1 MGSDPVLIVDDNP
14 DNLKLMRAVLAS
26 DGYEIRTA
34 GDGPEVAKVLTEF
47 RPRLILMDVQLPG
60 ADGFELTRRLKSD
73 PATRDIIV
81 VACTAYA
88 MPGDEEK
95 AQASGCSG
103 YITKPVDT
111 RTLPATVKLH
121 LGVRQAAQP
130 AFEPGDYHDL
140 LAEIR
145 CNFLVEGEEES
156 GRLLGRLAQGLD
168 LERAQRTV
176 HHWTGIAGML
186 GFAEIA
192 RKARELED
200 YLADPGERRRSS
212 QQARAMI
219 AAGEC
224 VSRLRAELLALR
236 QLFSQAVRGRRETP
250 DLPPVVREMLDEK
263 SFAVIGFEAAEAAR
277 IKRALVHARARCR
290 TFQDLPDNDTLQPFH
305 AGVVNVCQG
314 EGIFSWVHSEVA
326 SDSPK
331 PILFVG
337 SAETLLRREA
347 GIAEPNWDF
356 LLGPWDADELIFRA
370 FRLFTS
376 QADHSSAATLGKV
389 RESRRER
396 KRWSGKN

>member
-1 MGSDPVLIVDDNP
+1 MGSEPVLLVDDNP
-14 DNLKLMRAVLAS
+14 VNLKLMRAVLAP

-34 GDGPEVAKVLTEF
+34 VDGLEVARVLAEF

-73 PATRDIIV
+73 PATRDIVV
-81 VACTAYA
+81 VACTAYT

-95 AQASGCSG
+95 AHASGCSG

-111 RTLPATVKLH
+111 RTLPATVRLH
-121 LGVRQAAQP
+121 LGARQAAQP

-140 LAEIR
+140 LAEMR
-145 CNFLVEGEEES
+145 SSFLVEGEEES
-156 GRLLGRLAQGLD
+156 GGLLARLAQGLD
-168 LERAQRTV
+168 IDRVQRTV

-192 RKARELED
+192 RKARGIED

-212 QQARAMI
+212 LPARAML

-224 VSRLRAELLALR
+224 VSRLRAELLGMR

-250 DLPPVVREMLDEK
+250 DLPPVVRETLGNK
-263 SFAVIGFEAAEAAR
+263 NVAVIGFEAAEAAR
-277 IKRALVHARARCR
+277 ITRALEHARARCR

-314 EGIFSWVHSEVA
+314 EGIFSWVNSEVA
-326 SDSPK
+326 SESPK

-347 GIAEPNWDF
+347 GIPEPNWDF
-356 LLGPWDADELIFRA
+356 LLGPWDTDELIFRA
-370 FRLFTS
+370 FKLFTS
-376 QADHSSAATLGKV
+376 QADRSGEAASGKI
-389 RESRRER
+389 RESRRKG

>member
-1 MGSDPVLIVDDNP
+1 
-14 DNLKLMRAVLAS
+14 
-26 DGYEIRTA
+26 
-34 GDGPEVAKVLTEF
+34 
-47 RPRLILMDVQLPG
+47 MDVQLPG
-60 ADGFELTRRLKSD
+60 ADGFELARRLKSD

-81 VACTAYA
+81 VACTAYS

-95 AQASGCSG
+95 AHASGCSG

-121 LGVRQAAQP
+121 LGARQAAQP

-140 LAEIR
+140 LAEMR
-145 CNFLVEGEEES
+145 ANFLVEGEEES
-156 GRLLGRLAQGLD
+156 GRLLGRLAPGLD
-168 LERAQRTV
+168 LDRAQRTV

-192 RKARELED
+192 RKARGIED
-200 YLADPGERRRSS
+200 YLADPGERRHSS
-212 QQARAMI
+212 RQARAKI

-224 VSRLRAELLALR
+224 VSRLRAELLAMR
-236 QLFSQAVRGRRETP
+236 QLFSQAVCGRRETP
-250 DLPPVVREMLDEK
+250 DLPPVVREMLGDK
-263 SFAVIGFEAAEAAR
+263 TFAVIGFEAAEAAR
-277 IKRALVHARARCR
+277 ITRALEHARSRCR

-314 EGIFSWVHSEVA
+314 EGIFSWVNSEVA

-347 GIAEPNWDF
+347 GIPEPNWDF

-370 FRLFTS
+370 FKLFTS
-376 QADHSSAATLGKV
+376 QED
-389 RESRRER
+389 RSRDARR
-396 KRWSGKN
+396 GRWNGKN

>member
-1 MGSDPVLIVDDNP
+1 MGSDPVLLVDDNP
-14 DNLKLMRAVLAS
+14 VNLKLMRAVLAPA
-26 DGYEIRTA
+26 GYDIRTA
-34 GDGPEVAKVLTEF
+34 GDGREVDKILAEF

-121 LGVRQAAQP
+121 LGARQAAQP

-140 LAEIR
+140 LAEMR
-145 CNFLVEGEEES
+145 SNFLVDGEEES
-156 GRLLGRLAQGLD
+156 SRLLARLAQGLD
-168 LERAQRTV
+168 LDRVQRTV

-192 RKARELED
+192 RKARGIED
-200 YLADPGERRRSS
+200 YLADPGERRRDSRE
-212 QQARAMI
+212 ARAMI

-224 VSRLRAELLALR
+224 VSRLRAELLAMR
-236 QLFSQAVRGRRETP
+236 QLFSQAVCGRRETP
-250 DLPPVVREMLDEK
+250 DLPPVVREVLGDK

-277 IKRALVHARARCR
+277 ITRALEHARSRCR

-314 EGIFSWVHSEVA
+314 EGIFSWVHSGVSAESV
-326 SDSPK
+326 K

-337 SAETLLRREA
+337 SAETLLRREP
-347 GIAEPNWDF
+347 GIPERSWDF
-356 LLGPWDADELIFRA
+356 LLGPWDSDELIFRA
-370 FRLFTS
+370 YRLF
-376 QADHSSAATLGKV
+376 SSEANRGST
-389 RESRRER
+389 
-396 KRWSGKN
+396 

>member
-14 DNLKLMRAVLAS
+14 VNLKLMRAVLAP

-34 GDGPEVAKVLTEF
+34 GDGLEAVKVLAEF
-47 RPRLILMDVQLPG
+47 RPRLILMDMQLPG

-81 VACTAYA
+81 IACTAYT

-121 LGVRQAAQP
+121 LGARQAVQP
-130 AFEPGDYHDL
+130 AFEAGDYHDL
-140 LAEIR
+140 LAEMR
-145 CNFLVEGEEES
+145 SNFLVEGEEES

-168 LERAQRTV
+168 LDRAQRTV
-176 HHWTGIAGML
+176 HHWTGIAGIL

-192 RKARELED
+192 RKARGIED
-200 YLADPGERRRSS
+200 YLADPGEQRRSS
-212 QQARAMI
+212 RQTRAML

-224 VSRLRAELLALR
+224 VSRLRAELLAMR

-250 DLPPVVREMLDEK
+250 DLPPVVGEVLGDK

-277 IKRALVHARARCR
+277 ITRALEHARGRCR
-290 TFQDLPDNDTLQPFH
+290 TFQDLPDNGTLQPFH

-314 EGIFSWVHSEVA
+314 EGIFSWVNSEVA

-347 GIAEPNWDF
+347 GIPEPNGDF

-376 QADHSSAATLGKV
+376 QADRGKTTKSKV
-389 RESRRER
+389 REARREG
-396 KRWSGKN
+396 KR

>member
-1 MGSDPVLIVDDNP
+1 MSSDPVLIVDDNP
-14 DNLKLMRAVLAS
+14 VNLKLMRAVLAP

-34 GDGPEVAKVLTEF
+34 SDGLEAVKVLAEF

-73 PATRDIIV
+73 PATRDIV
-81 VACTAYA
+81 VIACTAYT

-111 RTLPATVKLH
+111 RTLPATIKLH
-121 LGVRQAAQP
+121 LGARQATQP
-130 AFEPGDYHDL
+130 AFEAGDYHDL
-140 LAEIR
+140 LAEMR
-145 CNFLVEGEEES
+145 SNFLVEGEEES

-168 LERAQRTV
+168 LDRTQRTV
-176 HHWTGIAGML
+176 HHWTGIAGIL

-192 RKARELED
+192 RKARGIED
-200 YLADPGERRRSS
+200 YLADPGEQRRSS
-212 QQARAMI
+212 RQTRAML

-224 VSRLRAELLALR
+224 VSRLRAELLAMQ

-250 DLPPVVREMLDEK
+250 DLPPVVREVLGAK

-277 IKRALVHARARCR
+277 ITRALEHAQARCR
-290 TFQDLPDNDTLQPFH
+290 TFQDLPDNDTLQPFD

-314 EGIFSWVHSEVA
+314 EGIFSWVNSEVA

-347 GIAEPNWDF
+347 GIPEPNWDF

-370 FRLFTS
+370 FKLFTS
-376 QADHSSAATLGKV
+376 QADRSSKATKSKVGEARRTGK
-389 RESRRER
+389 R
-396 KRWSGKN
+396 

>member
-1 MGSDPVLIVDDNP
+1 MGTDPVLIVDDNP
-14 DNLKLMRAVLAS
+14 VNLKLMRAVLAP
-26 DGYEIRTA
+26 DGYDIRTA
-34 GDGPEVAKVLTEF
+34 ADGPEVDRVLAEF
-47 RPRLILMDVQLPG
+47 RPRLILMDLQLPG

-81 VACTAYA
+81 VACTAYS

-95 AQASGCSG
+95 AHASGCSG

-121 LGVRQAAQP
+121 LGARRAAQP

-140 LAEIR
+140 LAEMR
-145 CNFLVEGEEES
+145 ANFLVEGEEES
-156 GRLLGRLAQGLD
+156 GRLLACLANGLD
-168 LERAQRTV
+168 LDRVQRTV

-192 RKARELED
+192 RKARGIED
-200 YLADPGERRRSS
+200 YLADPGERCRTSR
-212 QQARAMI
+212 QTRAMI

-224 VSRLRAELLALR
+224 VSRLRAELLAMR
-236 QLFSQAVRGRRETP
+236 QLFSQAVCGRRETP
-250 DLPPVVREMLDEK
+250 DLPPVVREVLSDK

-277 IKRALVHARARCR
+277 ITRALEHARSRCR

-314 EGIFSWVHSEVA
+314 EGIFSWVNSEVA

-347 GIAEPNWDF
+347 GIPEPNWDF

-370 FRLFTS
+370 FKLFTS
-376 QADHSSAATLGKV
+376 QADRGRDAASGKV
-389 RESRRER
+389 RESRRR
-396 KRWSGKN
+396 GRR

>member
-14 DNLKLMRAVLAS
+14 VNLKLMRAVLAP

-34 GDGPEVAKVLTEF
+34 GDGPEVVRVLAEF

-81 VACTAYA
+81 VACTAYS

-121 LGVRQAAQP
+121 LGARQAAQP

-140 LAEIR
+140 LAEMR
-145 CNFLVEGEEES
+145 SNFLVEGEEES
-156 GRLLGRLAQGLD
+156 GRLLSRLAHGLD
-168 LERAQRTV
+168 LDRAQRIV
-176 HHWTGIAGML
+176 HHWTGIAGIL

-192 RKARELED
+192 RKARGIED
-200 YLADPGERRRSS
+200 YLADPGEQRRSS
-212 QQARAMI
+212 RQARAMI

-224 VSRLRAELLALR
+224 VSRLRAELLAMR
-236 QLFSQAVRGRRETP
+236 QMFSEAVRGRRETP
-250 DLPPVVREMLDEK
+250 DLPPVVLEVLGGK
-263 SFAVIGFEAAEAAR
+263 SVAVIGFEAAEAAR
-277 IKRALVHARARCR
+277 ITRALVHTRARCR
-290 TFQDLPDNDTLQPFH
+290 TFQDLPDNDTLQPFD

-314 EGIFSWVHSEVA
+314 EGIFSWVNSEVA
-326 SDSPK
+326 SDNPK

-347 GIAEPNWDF
+347 GIPEPNWDF

-370 FRLFTS
+370 FKLFTA
-376 QADHSSAATLGKV
+376 QADRSREAAAGKM
-389 RESRRER
+389 RGARREG
-396 KRWSGKN
+396 KR

>member
-1 MGSDPVLIVDDNP
+1 MGSEPVLLVDDNP
-14 DNLKLMRAVLAS
+14 VNLKLMRAVLAP

-34 GDGPEVAKVLTEF
+34 GDGPEVDRVLAEF

-81 VACTAYA
+81 VACTAYT

-121 LGVRQAAQP
+121 LGARQATQP

-140 LAEIR
+140 LAEMR
-145 CNFLVEGEEES
+145 SNFLVEGEEES
-156 GRLLGRLAQGLD
+156 GRLLARLAQGLD
-168 LERAQRTV
+168 LDRVQRTV

-192 RKARELED
+192 RKARGIED

-212 QQARAMI
+212 LQARAML

-224 VSRLRAELLALR
+224 VSRLRAELLGMR
-236 QLFSQAVRGRRETP
+236 QLFSQAVRGRRDTP
-250 DLPPVVREMLDEK
+250 DLPPVIREMLGNK

-277 IKRALVHARARCR
+277 ITRALEHARARCR
-290 TFQDLPDNDTLQPFH
+290 AFQDLPDNDTLQPFH

-314 EGIFSWVHSEVA
+314 EGIFSWVNSEVA

-347 GIAEPNWDF
+347 GIPEPNWDF

-370 FRLFTS
+370 FKLFTS
-376 QADHSSAATLGKV
+376 QAGRGCEAAPGKV
-389 RESRRER
+389 RESRCES
-396 KRWSGKN
+396 KRWTGKN

>member
-14 DNLKLMRAVLAS
+14 VNLKLMRAVLAP
-26 DGYEIRTA
+26 DGYDIRTA
-34 GDGPEVAKVLTEF
+34 GDGPEVDKVLAEF

-81 VACTAYA
+81 VACTAYT

-121 LGVRQAAQP
+121 LGARQAAQP
-130 AFEPGDYHDL
+130 AFEAGDYHDL
-140 LAEIR
+140 LAEMR
-145 CNFLVEGEEES
+145 STFLVEGEEES
-156 GRLLGRLAQGLD
+156 GRLLGGLAQGLD
-168 LERAQRTV
+168 LDRAQRTV

-192 RKARELED
+192 RKARGIED
-200 YLADPGERRRSS
+200 YLADPGERRQSNRE
-212 QQARAMI
+212 ARAML

-224 VSRLRAELLALR
+224 VSRLRAELLGMR
-236 QLFSQAVRGRRETP
+236 QLFSQAVRGRREAP
-250 DLPPVVREMLDEK
+250 DLPPVVREMLADK
-263 SFAVIGFEAAEAAR
+263 TFAVIGFEAAEAAR
-277 IKRALVHARARCR
+277 IKRALEHARARCR

-314 EGIFSWVHSEVA
+314 EGIFSWVNSEVA

-347 GIAEPNWDF
+347 GIPEPNWDF

-370 FRLFTS
+370 FKLFTS
-376 QADHSSAATLGKV
+376 QAGRGCEAISGNV
-389 RESRRER
+389 RESRREG

>member
-1 MGSDPVLIVDDNP
+1 MGNAPVLIVDDNP
-14 DNLKLMRAVLAS
+14 VNRQLMRAVLAP
-26 DGYEIRTA
+26 DGYDIRTA
-34 GDGPEVAKVLTEF
+34 ADGPEVDRVLAEF

-73 PATRDIIV
+73 PATRDIVV

-88 MPGDEEK
+88 LPGVEEK

-121 LGVRQAAQP
+121 LGARQAAQP

-140 LAEIR
+140 LAEMR
-145 CNFLVEGEEES
+145 ANFLVEGEEES

-168 LERAQRTV
+168 LDRVQRTV
-176 HHWTGIAGML
+176 HHWTGIAGIL

-192 RKARELED
+192 HKARGIED
-200 YLADPGERRRSS
+200 YLADPGEQRRSS
-212 QQARAMI
+212 RQARAMI

-224 VSRLRAELLALR
+224 VSRLRAELLAMR
-236 QLFSQAVRGRRETP
+236 QLFSQAVRGQRETS
-250 DLPPVVREMLDEK
+250 DLPPVVREVLGDK
-263 SFAVIGFEAAEAAR
+263 TFAVIGFEAAEAAR
-277 IKRALVHARARCR
+277 ITRALEHARARCR

-314 EGIFSWVHSEVA
+314 EGIFSWVNSEVA

-347 GIAEPNWDF
+347 GIPEPNWDF

-370 FRLFTS
+370 FKLFTS
-376 QADHSSAATLGKV
+376 QAERSSEATSAKV
-389 RESRRER
+389 RESRREA

>member
-14 DNLKLMRAVLAS
+14 VNQKLMRAVLAP

-34 GDGPEVAKVLTEF
+34 GDGPEVDRVLAEF
-47 RPRLILMDVQLPG
+47 RPRLILMDLQLPG

-81 VACTAYA
+81 VACTAYT

-121 LGVRQAAQP
+121 LGARQAAQP

-140 LAEIR
+140 LAEMR
-145 CNFLVEGEEES
+145 SNFLVDGEEES
-156 GRLLGRLAQGLD
+156 GRLLAGLAQGLD
-168 LERAQRTV
+168 LDRAQRTV
-176 HHWTGIAGML
+176 HHWTGIAGIL

-192 RKARELED
+192 RKARGIED
-200 YLADPGERRRSS
+200 YLADPGEQRRSS
-212 QQARAMI
+212 RQTRAML

-224 VSRLRAELLALR
+224 VSRLRAELLAMR
-236 QLFSQAVRGRRETP
+236 QLFSQAVRGCRETP
-250 DLPPVVREMLDEK
+250 ELPPVVREVLGGM

-277 IKRALVHARARCR
+277 ITRALVHATARCR

-314 EGIFSWVHSEVA
+314 EGIFSWVNSEVT
-326 SDSPK
+326 SDSRK

-347 GIAEPNWDF
+347 GVPEPNWDF

-370 FRLFTS
+370 FKLFTS
-376 QADHSSAATLGKV
+376 QAG
-389 RESRRER
+389 RRREATVGKLR
-396 KRWSGKN
+396 GPRREGKR

>member
-1 MGSDPVLIVDDNP
+1 MSGDPVLIVDDNP
-14 DNLKLMRAVLAS
+14 VSLKLVRAVLAPE
-26 DGYEIRTA
+26 GYDIRTA
-34 GDGPEVAKVLTEF
+34 GNVQEAVKVLTKF

-60 ADGFELTRRLKSD
+60 ADGFELARRLKSD
-73 PATRDIIV
+73 PETRDIIV

-121 LGVRQAAQP
+121 LGARQATQP

-145 CNFLVEGEEES
+145 SNFLVEGEEES
-156 GRLLGRLAQGLD
+156 GRLLGLLESGLD
-168 LERAQRTV
+168 VDRAQRTV
-176 HHWTGIAGML
+176 HHWTGIAGIL

-192 RKARELED
+192 RKARGIED
-200 YLADPGERRRSS
+200 YLADPGEGRSS
-212 QQARAMI
+212 NREAHAML
-219 AAGEC
+219 AGGEC
-224 VSRLRAELLALR
+224 ASRLRAELAGMR
-236 QLFSQAVRGRRETP
+236 QLFSHAVRGRRETP
-250 DLPPVVREMLDEK
+250 DLPPVVRDLLENK
-263 SFAVIGFEAAEAAR
+263 RFAVIGFEAAEAAR
-277 IKRALVHARARCR
+277 ITRALQHARARCR
-290 TFQDLPDNDTLQPFH
+290 TFQDLPDNDTLQAFD

-314 EGIFSWVHSEVA
+314 EGIFSWVNSEVA
-326 SDSPK
+326 SESAK

-347 GIAEPNWDF
+347 GIPEPNWDF

-376 QADHSSAATLGKV
+376 QASRLWDTKPGKG
-389 RESRRER
+389 RGSRCEG
-396 KRWSGKN
+396 KRWTGKN

>member
-14 DNLKLMRAVLAS
+14 VNLKLMRAVLAP
-26 DGYEIRTA
+26 DGYDIRTA
-34 GDGPEVAKVLTEF
+34 GDGPEVAKVLAEF

-81 VACTAYA
+81 VACTAYT
-88 MPGDEEK
+88 MPGDEVK

-121 LGVRQAAQP
+121 LGARQAAQP
-130 AFEPGDYHDL
+130 AFEAGDYHDL
-140 LAEIR
+140 LAEMR
-145 CNFLVEGEEES
+145 STFLVEGEEES
-156 GRLLGRLAQGLD
+156 GRLLGGLAQGLD
-168 LERAQRTV
+168 LDRAQRTV

-192 RKARELED
+192 RKARGIED
-200 YLADPGERRRSS
+200 YLADPGERRQSNRE
-212 QQARAMI
+212 ARAML

-224 VSRLRAELLALR
+224 VSRLRAELLGMR
-236 QLFSQAVRGRRETP
+236 QLFSQAVRGRREAP
-250 DLPPVVREMLDEK
+250 DLPPVVREMLADK
-263 SFAVIGFEAAEAAR
+263 TFAVIGFEAAESAR
-277 IKRALVHARARCR
+277 ITRALEHTRARCR

-314 EGIFSWVHSEVA
+314 EGIFSWVNSEVA
-326 SDSPK
+326 SDNPK

-347 GIAEPNWDF
+347 GIPEPNWDF

-370 FRLFTS
+370 FKLFTS
-376 QADHSSAATLGKV
+376 QAGRGCEAISGNV
-389 RESRRER
+389 RESRREG

>member
-14 DNLKLMRAVLAS
+14 VNLKLMRAVLAP

-34 GDGPEVAKVLTEF
+34 GDGPEVDKILAEF

-81 VACTAYA
+81 VACTAYSL
-88 MPGDEEK
+88 PGDEAK
-95 AQASGCSG
+95 AHASGCSG

-121 LGVRQAAQP
+121 LGARQAAQP

-140 LAEIR
+140 LAEMR
-145 CNFLVEGEEES
+145 ANFLVEGEEES

-168 LERAQRTV
+168 LDRAQRTV

-186 GFAEIA
+186 GYAEIA
-192 RKARELED
+192 RKARGIED

-212 QQARAMI
+212 KQARAMI

-224 VSRLRAELLALR
+224 VSRLRAELLAMR
-236 QLFSQAVRGRRETP
+236 QLFSQAVCGRRETP
-250 DLPPVVREMLDEK
+250 DLPPVVREMLGDK

-277 IKRALVHARARCR
+277 ITRALQHARARCR

-314 EGIFSWVHSEVA
+314 EGIFSWVNSEVA

-347 GIAEPNWDF
+347 GIPEPNWDF

-370 FRLFTS
+370 FKLFTS
-376 QADHSSAATLGKV
+376 QADRNCEATSAKI
-389 RESRRER
+389 RDSRRGSRQYSDE
-396 KRWSGKN
+396 N

>member
-1 MGSDPVLIVDDNP
+1 MSSDAVLLVDDNP
-14 DNLKLMRAVLAS
+14 VNLKLMRAVLAP

-34 GDGPEVAKVLTEF
+34 GDGPEVARVLAEF

-60 ADGFELTRRLKSD
+60 GDGFELTRRLKSD

-81 VACTAYA
+81 VACTAYT

-95 AQASGCSG
+95 AHASGCSG
-103 YITKPVDT
+103 YIAKPVDT
-111 RTLPATVKLH
+111 RTLPATVKMH
-121 LGVRQAAQP
+121 LDARRAVQP

-140 LAEIR
+140 LAEVR
-145 CNFLVEGEEES
+145 SNFLVEGEEES
-156 GRLLGRLAQGLD
+156 GRLLGGLALGLD
-168 LERAQRTV
+168 LDRAQRTV

-192 RKARELED
+192 RKARGIED

-212 QQARAMI
+212 RQTRAMI

-224 VSRLRAELLALR
+224 ASRLRAELLALR

-250 DLPPVVREMLDEK
+250 DLPPAVCETLGDK

-277 IKRALVHARARCR
+277 ITRALEHARARCR
-290 TFQDLPDNDTLQPFH
+290 TFQDLPNNDTLQPFH

-314 EGIFSWVHSEVA
+314 EGIFSWVNSEVA
-326 SDSPK
+326 SESPK
-331 PILFVG
+331 PILFIG

-347 GIAEPNWDF
+347 GIPEPNWDF

-370 FRLFTS
+370 FKLFTS
-376 QADHSSAATLGKV
+376 QADRNSEAASAKA
-389 RESRRER
+389 RDSRRGSR
-396 KRWSGKN
+396 R

>member
-1 MGSDPVLIVDDNP
+1 
-14 DNLKLMRAVLAS
+14 
-26 DGYEIRTA
+26 
-34 GDGPEVAKVLTEF
+34 
-47 RPRLILMDVQLPG
+47 
-60 ADGFELTRRLKSD
+60 
-73 PATRDIIV
+73 
-81 VACTAYA
+81 

-95 AQASGCSG
+95 AHASGCSG
-103 YITKPVDT
+103 YLTKPVDT

-121 LGVRQAAQP
+121 LGARQAAQP
-130 AFEPGDYHDL
+130 ALEPGDYHDL
-140 LAEIR
+140 LTEMRA
-145 CNFLVEGEEES
+145 NFLVEGEEES

-192 RKARELED
+192 RKARGIED
-200 YLADPGERRRSS
+200 YLADPSERGRSS
-212 QQARAMI
+212 RQARALI

-224 VSRLRAELLALR
+224 VSRLRAELLVMR
-236 QLFSQAVRGRRETP
+236 QLFSQAVRGARETP
-250 DLPPVVREMLDEK
+250 DLPPEVREMLCGK

-277 IKRALVHARARCR
+277 ITRALEHARSRCR

-314 EGIFSWVHSEVA
+314 EGIFSWVNSEVA
-326 SDSPK
+326 SDRPK

-347 GIAEPNWDF
+347 GIPEPNWDF

-370 FRLFTS
+370 FKLFTS
-376 QADHSSAATLGKV
+376 QAGRNGEAGAGKMCD
-389 RESRRER
+389 SRRR
-396 KRWSGKN
+396 SRRWSGKN

>member
-14 DNLKLMRAVLAS
+14 VNLKLMRAVLAP
-26 DGYEIRTA
+26 DGYDIRTA
-34 GDGPEVAKVLTEF
+34 GDGQEADNILAEF
-47 RPRLILMDVQLPG
+47 KPRLILMDLQLPG

-81 VACTAYA
+81 VACTAYP

-95 AQASGCSG
+95 AHASGCSG

-121 LGVRQAAQP
+121 LGSRQAAQP

-140 LAEIR
+140 LAEMR
-145 CNFLVEGEEES
+145 ANFLVEGEEES

-168 LERAQRTV
+168 LDRAQRTV

-186 GFAEIA
+186 GYAEIA
-192 RKARELED
+192 RKARGIED
-200 YLADPGERRRSS
+200 YLADSGERRGSIR
-212 QQARAMI
+212 QARTMI
-219 AAGEC
+219 AGER
-224 VSRLRAELLALR
+224 VSRLRAELLAIR
-236 QLFSQAVRGRRETP
+236 QLFSQAVCGRQETP
-250 DLPPVVREMLDEK
+250 DLPPVVREMLGNK

-277 IKRALVHARARCR
+277 ITRALEHAGSRCR
-290 TFQDLPDNDTLQPFH
+290 VFQDLPDNDTLQPYH

-314 EGIFSWVHSEVA
+314 EGIFSWVNSEVA
-326 SDSPK
+326 SDTPK

-347 GIAEPNWDF
+347 GIPEPNWDF
-356 LLGPWDADELIFRA
+356 LLGPWDTDELIFRA
-370 FRLFTS
+370 FKLFTS
-376 QADHSSAATLGKV
+376 QADRSREAT
-389 RESRRER
+389 
-396 KRWSGKN
+396 SGRGPRLTARGQAMSGTN